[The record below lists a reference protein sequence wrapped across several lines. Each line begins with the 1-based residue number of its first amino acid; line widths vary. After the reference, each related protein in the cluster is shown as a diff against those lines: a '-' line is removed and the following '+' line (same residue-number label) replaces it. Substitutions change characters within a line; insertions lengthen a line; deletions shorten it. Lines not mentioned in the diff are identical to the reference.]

1 MIEAAA
7 VMAAE
12 AVEMASV
19 LMVKMVVVLTE
30 KTAAAVTAM
39 IEAAAVMAA
48 EAVETA
54 SVLTVKMAAAVMT
67 LKGNSGA

>member
-1 MIEAAA
+1 
-7 VMAAE
+7 
-12 AVEMASV
+12 
-19 LMVKMVVVLTE
+19 
-30 KTAAAVTAM
+30 M

-67 LKGNSGA
+67 LEGNSGA